1 MRTTTGES
9 PLEWEIDRLYGLPLE
24 HFTQARNEL
33 AQRLRKSKERESA
46 ESIGGLRKPSIS
58 TWAINQ
64 LARQRADDVDALLVA
79 GEELKAAQLEGGA
92 VALRD
97 AGRRQRELVQT
108 LSRVALEL
116 LAQGDLKPSP
126 ATGERIA
133 STLRAASVERE
144 GRQLLRSGRLT
155 EDVESTGLEALA
167 GMAAARK
174 QLPSKASEDVRA
186 SERER
191 ARELRAEIKRLRS
204 EVRFRER
211 RAAAAEREAT
221 QAERAA
227 GKARELAERERSG
240 LEQVARR
247 LSEAEETLP
256 G

>member
-9 PLEWEIDRLYGLPLE
+9 PLEREIDRLYGLPLE

-33 AQRLRKSKERESA
+33 AQRLRTSKERESA
-46 ESIGGLRKPSIS
+46 ELIGGLRKPSIS
-58 TWAINQ
+58 AWAINQ
-64 LARQRADDVDALLVA
+64 LARRRADDVEALLAA

-92 VALRD
+92 AALRET
-97 AGRRQRELVQT
+97 GGRQRELVRA
-108 LSRVALEL
+108 LSRAALGL
-116 LAQGDLKPSP
+116 LEHGDRKPSP
-126 ATGERIA
+126 ATSERIA
-133 STLRAASVERE
+133 ATLRAASVEHE

-155 EDVESTGLEALA
+155 DDVESTGFEALA

-211 RAAAAEREAT
+211 RAAAAEREAA

-227 GKARELAERERSG
+227 REGRELAERERSS
-240 LEQVARR
+240 LEETTRR
-247 LSEAEETLP
+247 LSEAEEALP
-256 G
+256 S